1 MFSEINQVLR
11 ASMPMFVVAFASIAV
26 PATAFAHT
34 VYDGDWSV
42 LILTRGGAC
51 EASVRYGVRIADGMI
66 INGVGIATAQ
76 GRVARS
82 GTVSVIVRSGDQW
95 ASGSGRLGR
104 NRGGGTW
111 RGQGGSG
118 ACRGSWVAERRE

>member
-82 GTVSVIVRSGDQW
+82 GTVIVRSGDQW

-111 RGQGGSG
+111 RGQGGSD